1 MNYLPKITTPNRLI
15 TLLGDFPSLTGTPE
29 LLEDRAVLQ
38 DDTVKVTAIFEPHKT
53 GLTKRTDTVQNI
65 TDRPITIHTAL
76 SRFMLN
82 GGEYE
87 VYTQYSQWCRE
98 SQGLWQALNTGISGT
113 TSDVRTNSSAAPFV
127 ALFNRQTGRGLA
139 FHILSNGTWR
149 YDVRKYFRTGGIN
162 NVLVELGM
170 DNSNLALTLQPGE
183 SFTLPQILFYEF
195 KNKVDMEAY
204 RLHRYCKDFHT
215 PRAFPVM
222 YNSWMSDFDRI
233 SYEKLSA
240 QLEIAQ
246 EMGVE
251 YFVVDAGWFGPPN
264 AWFGSVGDWKER
276 KDVNM
281 CGRMQEFADKV
292 RACGLKFGLWFEM
305 ERASQFSQAYQNNPQ
320 YYIFSNKQAFID
332 FSNPAACDYLF
343 EIIATQIRK
352 YGIEFIKTDFN
363 ASLFWD
369 WHQDSFTAYMNG
381 YNRFMA
387 RLRETFPT
395 LYLQNCAAGGGRLSL
410 SSMQNFDSFW
420 ITDNHSLY
428 TQLEVF
434 KDTLL
439 RMPSRALETWVTI
452 QSLENFRPVYNGDS
466 TEKIL
471 VSGDACWGGVEVI
484 PESFLYTCIVGG
496 PLGITCDLTKLS
508 VATREK
514 LKAHIAQLKAQ
525 RQFWQDSECH
535 ILCDT
540 PTMLVLQFCDEAY
553 KELKVYVYAKNP
565 QQTQVTVYPVT
576 DGGVYTRN
584 NGTQYTAEE
593 LEEDGI
599 SIPVKDICGASF
611 TLTKN

>member
-1 MNYLPKITTPNRLI
+1 MNYLSKITTPNRLI
-15 TLLGDFPSLTGTPE
+15 TLLGDFPVLAGTPE
-29 LLEDRAVLQ
+29 ILDNHAVFQ
-38 DDTVKVTAIFEPHKT
+38 DDTVKVTTLFEPHKT
-53 GLTKRTDTVQNI
+53 GLIKRTDTVQNI
-65 TDRPITIHTAL
+65 TDRPITVHTAL

-87 VYTQYSQWCRE
+87 VYTQFSQWCGE
-98 SQGLWQALNTGISGT
+98 SQGSWQPLVSGISAAP
-113 TSDVRTNSSAAPFV
+113 SDVRTNSSAAPFV
-127 ALFNRQTGRGLA
+127 AVFNKQTGRGLA

-170 DNSNLALTLQPGE
+170 DNANLSLTLQPGE
-183 SFTLPQILFYEF
+183 SFTLPQILYYEF
-195 KNKVDMEAY
+195 KNKVDLEAY
-204 RLHRYCKDFHT
+204 RLHRYWKEFHT
-215 PRAFPVM
+215 PRDFPVM
-222 YNSWMSDFDRI
+222 YNTWMSDFDRI

-246 EMGVE
+246 ELGLE

-276 KDVNM
+276 EDVNM
-281 CGRMQEFADKV
+281 CGRMREFAELV
-292 RACGLKFGLWFEM
+292 RKRGLKFGLWFEM
-305 ERASQFSQAYQNNPQ
+305 ERASRLSQAYKDNPQ

-343 EIIATQIRK
+343 DIISSLIRT

-369 WHQDSFTAYMNG
+369 WHRDSFTAYMNG
-381 YNRFMA
+381 YNRFMG
-387 RLRETFPT
+387 RLREAFPS

-434 KDTLL
+434 KNTLV
-439 RMPSRALETWVTI
+439 RMPSRALETWITI
-452 QSLENFRPVYNGDS
+452 QSLENFRPVYDGDF

-471 VSGDACWGGVEVI
+471 ASGDACWGGIEVI

-508 VATREK
+508 DATRKK
-514 LKAHIAQLKAQ
+514 LKAHIAQFKNE
-525 RQFWQDSECH
+525 RQFWQNSECH

-540 PTMLVLQFCDEAY
+540 PTMLILQFCDENY
-553 KELKVYVYAKNP
+553 KDLKIYVYAKNP
-565 QQTQVTVYPVT
+565 QQSQVTVYPVT
-576 DGGVYTRN
+576 DGGVYIHTDGTR
-584 NGTQYTAEE
+584 YTAEA

-599 SIPVKDICGASF
+599 NIPVKDICGASLF
-611 TLTKN
+611 LRKS